1 MLGRPNVFTATERP
15 GESLEDAC
23 AAAQAWV
30 PQTHRDQ
37 GRVDSDVLESEAP
50 QETLGGGSS
59 METERSQGRQVGM
72 EALSADEEMKAME
85 DPEAQSDALAGRLVT
100 NAMGEAPRLVYLL
113 IGLASIFIII
123 FGIQA
128 SAFIL
133 NPILLAGVIT
143 IAVSPLP
150 GKLSERGL
158 PGWLALLLTILAVF
172 GALGLVLVFV
182 VASLGQLSAA
192 MPTYAAGIEVRQQE
206 LTATLNWEGLGTL
219 LSAEQLEGFAVAA
232 IGAAGSIIFQLFI
245 TLFIFAF
252 LLSATIALPSASRLG
267 LHPDNQGVHRF
278 TGFTLDV
285 RQYLSTMTL
294 INLLVGLGDALFLW
308 IVGVDFALLW
318 GILAWF
324 LGYIPSIGFWLALI
338 PPVILAWAQY
348 GAPTALIV
356 FAGYVLINGSVE
368 NIIKPRMMGE
378 RLKISPVVVFV
389 SLFVWGWLLG
399 GIGAILAVPL
409 TMMILIVLDSF
420 DATRWLVVLVR
431 FSPEH
436 TEGERHAALTRV
448 KGVWGSVKERTGLRD
463 EPLEDGS

>member
-1 MLGRPNVFTATERP
+1 
-15 GESLEDAC
+15 
-23 AAAQAWV
+23 
-30 PQTHRDQ
+30 
-37 GRVDSDVLESEAP
+37 
-50 QETLGGGSS
+50 
-59 METERSQGRQVGM
+59 METENSLGRQVGSDPM
-72 EALSADEEMKAME
+72 SADEEMNGLE
-85 DPEAQSDALAGRLVT
+85 DPEAQSEALAESLVT
-100 NAMGEAPRLVYLL
+100 RAVGEAPRLVYLL
-113 IGLASIFIII
+113 VGLASIFVII

-150 GKLSERGL
+150 GKLAKRGL
-158 PGWLALLLTILAVF
+158 PGWLALLLTIVAVF
-172 GALGLVLVFV
+172 GILGLVLLFV

-192 MPTYAAGIEVRQQE
+192 MPSYAAGIEARQQE
-206 LTATLNWEGLGTL
+206 LATTWNWEGWGTV
-219 LSAEQLEGFAVAA
+219 LSAEQMEGFAVAA
-232 IGAAGSIIFQLFI
+232 LGAASSIIFQLFI

-252 LLSATIALPSASRLG
+252 LLSATISLPSASRLG
-267 LHPDNQGVHRF
+267 LHPDNLGVHRF
-278 TGFTLDV
+278 TQFTKDV
-285 RQYLSTMTL
+285 RQYLSTMTY

-308 IVGVDFALLW
+308 ILGVDFALLW

-348 GAPTALIV
+348 GAPTALLV
-356 FAGYVLINGSVE
+356 LAGYVLINGSVE
-368 NIIKPRMMGE
+368 NIVKPRMMGQ
-378 RLKISPVVVFV
+378 RLQISAVVVFV

-436 TEGERHAALTRV
+436 TEGERSAALARV
-448 KGVWGSVKERTGLRD
+448 KGAWGWVRDRSGLR
-463 EPLEDGS
+463 EVPLEHGS

>member
-1 MLGRPNVFTATERP
+1 
-15 GESLEDAC
+15 
-23 AAAQAWV
+23 
-30 PQTHRDQ
+30 
-37 GRVDSDVLESEAP
+37 
-50 QETLGGGSS
+50 
-59 METERSQGRQVGM
+59 M
-72 EALSADEEMKAME
+72 EALSADEEMNGTN
-85 DPEAQSDALAGRLVT
+85 DPEAVSEADADRLVT
-100 NAMGEAPRLVYLL
+100 KAMGEAPRLVYLL
-113 IGLASIFIII
+113 VGLASIFVII

-150 GKLSERGL
+150 GKLAERGL

-172 GALGLVLVFV
+172 GTLGLVLLFV

-192 MPTYAAGIEVRQQE
+192 MPTYAAGIAVRQQE
-206 LTATLNWEGLGTL
+206 LATTLNWEGWGTAL
-219 LSAEQLEGFAVAA
+219 TAEQIEGFAVAA
-232 IGAAGSIIFQLFI
+232 IGWVGSVIFQLFI

-252 LLSATIALPSASRLG
+252 LLSATISLPSASRLG
-267 LHPDNQGVHRF
+267 LHPDNRGMHRF

-338 PPVILAWAQY
+338 PPVILAWAQF

-420 DATRWLVVLVR
+420 DGTRWLVVLVR

-436 TEGERHAALTRV
+436 SEGERNAALARV
-448 KGVWGSVKERTGLRD
+448 QGVWGWVRERSGLRK
-463 EPLEDGS
+463 EVLEDDS